1 MKKRKNKLS
10 VAPMM
15 DYTDRHCRFFHRI
28 LSKKS
33 FLFSE
38 MIKDES
44 ILNGNKENLL
54 KFDEFEKPLA
64 LQLGGSNK
72 NKLKEATKIGI
83 NYGYDEINLNIGCPS
98 KKVKS
103 GKFGAVLMKDPDLVA
118 ECVEKMKSS
127 AENIPISVKCR
138 LGVDA
143 QVVEKELPLF
153 IKKIIDAGVD
163 NIIIHARKALL
174 KGLSPKQNRMIPPI
188 NYSLV
193 YEMKKE
199 FKEIPIYLN
208 GEIKN
213 LDEAKVHLE
222 NGIDGVMIG
231 RAAYHNPAEILLSA
245 DQKIFGKKIDKISMK
260 DKVLMF
266 FPYIERELS
275 NGTPIFHITRHLI
288 GAFKGKKGSKNF
300 RKYLFKKNIDL
311 NDLSKALNFIE

>member
-208 GEIKN
+208 GEVKN
-213 LDEAKVHLE
+213 
-222 NGIDGVMIG
+222 
-231 RAAYHNPAEILLSA
+231 
-245 DQKIFGKKIDKISMK
+245 
-260 DKVLMF
+260 
-266 FPYIERELS
+266 
-275 NGTPIFHITRHLI
+275 
-288 GAFKGKKGSKNF
+288 
-300 RKYLFKKNIDL
+300 
-311 NDLSKALNFIE
+311 